1 MKEICEQAQ
10 PELLAFFWVKLDG
23 GAALPADGAGE

>member
-10 PELLAFFWVKLDG
+10 PELLAFFRMELDG
-23 GAALPADGAGE
+23 GAAWPADGAGE